1 MAEMQMDAPDTGP
14 PDPGI
19 GQSGTQE
26 ITGISTSTPI
36 TGERLEQGTE
46 SPGAASGGGPNGR
59 HPQDAALNSRTETD
73 MEDGTNEGKAESQHM
88 TWGDRVRN
96 NNPDNEDTTEVM
108 ARKSHMLE
116 GVWNPI
122 QQAHLVRTLMAD
134 WDITEAETWTT
145 DVVDMRQEAMANA
158 QLLKVELED
167 PTANAAQAGQS
178 ISVRK
183 DAQQDNAQ
191 HQIEPVGGEKAGD
204 GFKISRSKTVQGRKS
219 QSTEGETRGNSLRTA
234 GNH

>member
-19 GQSGTQE
+19 GQRAAQE
-26 ITGISTSTPI
+26 ITGISTSTQI
-36 TGERLEQGTE
+36 TGERREQGTE

-73 MEDGTNEGKAESQHM
+73 TQDGANEGKVESQHM

-96 NNPDNEDTTEVM
+96 NNTDNEDITEIM

-122 QQAHLVRTLMAD
+122 H
-134 WDITEAETWTT
+134 
-145 DVVDMRQEAMANA
+145 
-158 QLLKVELED
+158 
-167 PTANAAQAGQS
+167 
-178 ISVRK
+178 
-183 DAQQDNAQ
+183 
-191 HQIEPVGGEKAGD
+191 
-204 GFKISRSKTVQGRKS
+204 
-219 QSTEGETRGNSLRTA
+219 
-234 GNH
+234 